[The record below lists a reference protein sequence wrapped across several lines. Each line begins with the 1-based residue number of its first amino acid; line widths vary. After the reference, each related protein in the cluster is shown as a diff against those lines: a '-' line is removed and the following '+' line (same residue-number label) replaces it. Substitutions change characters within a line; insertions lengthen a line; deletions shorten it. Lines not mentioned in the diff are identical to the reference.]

1 MKNVKSFYINKK
13 IIFLLDEKRK
23 LELLK
28 YNKRLQNML
37 NLNII
42 DYKSFSS
49 KYIIYEKSGIGIE
62 YNRNNEKII
71 YEGEYLNG
79 KRNGKGKEYNF
90 FNELVFEGEY
100 LKGKK
105 WNGQGYFNS
114 ENYIIKDGKGYLKE
128 YNNNEDII
136 FKENI

>member
-13 IIFLLDEKRK
+13 IIFVLDEKRK

-79 KRNGKGKEYNF
+79 KRNGKGKEYNYF
-90 FNELVFEGEY
+90 DKLIFEGEY
-100 LKGKK
+100 
-105 WNGQGYFNS
+105 FNFYV
-114 ENYIIKDGKGYLKE
+114 NCFYIIL
-128 YNNNEDII
+128 
-136 FKENI
+136 FSTVLL